1 MKKSTF
7 LLMTLLILSLS
18 GCQRV
23 VYQTK
28 EVPVFPPE
36 GLIYEV
42 CDYTLGFTTPR
53 ELAINNRKNLGCI
66 KDYKT
71 MVDNYLVWK
80 EKQEEVFSIT
90 PNNNRKE
97 K

>member
-1 MKKSTF
+1 M
-7 LLMTLLILSLS
+7 
-18 GCQRV
+18 

-28 EVPVFPPE
+28 EVPVFPPD
-36 GLIYEV
+36 GLVYEV
-42 CDYTLGFTTPR
+42 CDYTLGFNTPR
-53 ELAINNRKNLGCI
+53 QLAVNNRKNLGCI

-80 EKQEEVFSIT
+80 QKQEEVFSVT
-90 PNNNRKE
+90 PTLNVNNKE

>member
-1 MKKSTF
+1 MP
-7 LLMTLLILSLS
+7 LLILSLS

-53 ELAINNRKNLGCI
+53 QLAINNRNNLGCI

-71 MVDNYLVWK
+71 MVENYLVWK
-80 EKQEEVFSIT
+80 QKQEEVFSVPPS
-90 PNNNRKE
+90 PNLNNKE